1 MSTNQTLIGESD
13 GLALASLPLLTSLSG
28 LGRITTLGNG
38 LVLENLPALSSLAGL
53 STANLTLRNLTLSDI
68 PQLKSLEELFNT
80 GSGSLI
86 PASLKLTYLPA
97 LVSLKGLEGFTEVSN
112 LVILHN
118 GALSDVRALSTT
130 KFTGPLLFVDD
141 NGSLCDFAG
150 LQDTAAQVNGSQVFN
165 TCGKATTNVNGSTT
179 APVSRN
185 SGKLTMDPMSALS
198 LGPLFLTILSF
209 LLF

>member
-1 MSTNQTLIGESD
+1 MSNNQSLIGEAD
-13 GLALASLPLLTSLSG
+13 GLVLASLPLLTSLSG

-38 LVLENLPALSSLAGL
+38 LVLENLPALASLAGL
-53 STANLTLRNLTLSDI
+53 STANMTLRNLTLSNI
-68 PQLKSLEELFNT
+68 PQLKSLGELSNT
-80 GSGSLI
+80 GSDFII

-97 LVSLKGLEGFTEVSN
+97 LVSLKGLEGYTKVSN

-118 GALSDVRALSTT
+118 GALSDVRALSKT
-130 KFTGPLLFVDD
+130 KFTGPLLLVDD

-185 SGKLTMDPMSALS
+185 LGKLAMDHMSAL
-198 LGPLFLTILSF
+198 PLFLTVLSF
-209 LLF
+209 LLL

>member
-1 MSTNQTLIGESD
+1 MVSTNQSSIGDDTE
-13 GLALASLPLLTSLSG
+13 GLVLASLPSLTSLSG

-53 STANLTLRNLTLSDI
+53 STANLTLRNLTLSDL
-68 PQLKSLEELFNT
+68 PQVKSLSELFNT
-80 GSGSLI
+80 GSGSLL
-86 PASLKLTYLPA
+86 PASLKLTYLPS
-97 LVSLKGLEGFTEVSN
+97 LVSLKGLEGYTQVSN
-112 LVILHN
+112 LVLLHN
-118 GALSDVRALSTT
+118 AALSDVTALSKT
-130 KFTGPLLFVDD
+130 KFTGPLLLVDD

-150 LQDTAAQVNGSQVFN
+150 LKDTAAQVNGSQVFN

-185 SGKLTMDPMSALS
+185 AAGSNNALS
-198 LGPLFLTILSF
+198 LGPLFLTLLSF